1 MYFINQKNGDKYMRS
16 YIVKLAATSGK
27 LRNDEKNQQ
36 QFATDSV
43 KYMVPG
49 VFGHGLIGGA
59 ALRHFT
65 EDEEDIK
72 GSQLRGAGYG
82 VGGALGLGMLAGL
95 GARGAG
101 LGDKGVHTVSRI
113 ASTAGLGLGNAYLNK
128 KIREERSSKGRK

>member
-1 MYFINQKNGDKYMRS
+1 MRS

-27 LRNDEKNQQ
+27 LKNDEHDHR
-36 QFATDSV
+36 FTTDAV

-82 VGGALGLGMLAGL
+82 VGGALGLGVLAGL
-95 GARGAG
+95 GARSAG

-128 KIREERSSKGRK
+128 KIREQRSSKKKK

>member
-1 MYFINQKNGDKYMRS
+1 MRS

-43 KYMVPG
+43 KYMVPAA
-49 VFGHGLIGGA
+49 FGHGLLGSS

-82 VGGALGLGMLAGL
+82 VGSAFALGMLAGS
-95 GARGAG
+95 GARSAG
-101 LGDKGVHTVSRI
+101 LGDKGVYTASRI
-113 ASTAGLGLGNAYLNK
+113 ASTAGFGLGNAYLNK